1 MQLTVLHN
9 QNLFDVSIQ
18 ENGNVLS
25 VFELALLNGKS
36 ITDNIE
42 PADKLEVNNSDL
54 KFIELVN
61 YLAAKEQIVAT
72 GSVDTLKLQP
82 TGIGYMIVENNFIIG

>member
-18 ENGNVLS
+18 ENGNVLT

-42 PADKLEVNNSDL
+42 PQDKLEVNNSDL
-54 KFIELVN
+54 KFVELVDF
-61 YLAAKEQIVAT
+61 LAAKEQIVAT